1 MPDNTGPDYLN
12 NALNSCFDFQPSIPS
27 KEKSEITI
35 QKTYSNV
42 DNILETI
49 AVDEYCSRDVN
60 VQIDYDLQ
68 GTFTVETSLNDSI
81 SKTISGIDAMAIS
94 LKSVDTGSYTVSITG
109 GNKIN
114 FLTLLVK
121 CKAKDETEPILTTC
135 WTNAREEGVNV
146 DNSDK
151 LVVYGQAM
159 KGSNPVIGADIK
171 AYLSNDAGNEDELS
185 IKDDG
190 IAPDSIK
197 GDGIYS
203 GYYIPPSATQ
213 DGTRYSLICKF
224 EGKNETS
231 VVNTTSPTRSLPSH
245 PGPNTPICCGSEAV
259 KVREQDS

>member
-1 MPDNTGPDYLN
+1 M
-12 NALNSCFDFQPSIPS
+12 
-27 KEKSEITI
+27 
-35 QKTYSNV
+35 
-42 DNILETI
+42 
-49 AVDEYCSRDVN
+49 
-60 VQIDYDLQ
+60 
-68 GTFTVETSLNDSI
+68 SL
-81 SKTISGIDAMAIS
+81 
-94 LKSVDTGSYTVSITG
+94 SYTVSITG

-121 CKAKDETEPILTTC
+121 CKAKDGTEPILTTC

-245 PGPNTPICCGSEAV
+245 PGPNTPICCGSVAV
-259 KVREQDS
+259 KVGEQN

>member
-1 MPDNTGPDYLN
+1 MPDSTGPDFLN

-60 VQIDYDLQ
+60 LQIDYDLQ

-121 CKAKDETEPILTTC
+121 CKAKDGTEPILTNC

-171 AYLSNDAGNEDELS
+171 AYLSNDAGIEDELS

-213 DGTRYSLICKF
+213 GGTRYSLICKF

-245 PGPNTPICCGSEAV
+245 PGPSTPICCGSVAV
-259 KVREQDS
+259 KVREQD

>member
-35 QKTYSNV
+35 QKTYSNL

-60 VQIDYDLQ
+60 LQIDYDLQ

-171 AYLSNDAGNEDELS
+171 AYLSNDAGKEDELS

-213 DGTRYSLICKF
+213 TGTRYSLICKF

-245 PGPNTPICCGSEAV
+245 PGPSTPICCGSVAV
-259 KVREQDS
+259 KVRE

>member
-35 QKTYSNV
+35 QKTYSNL

-60 VQIDYDLQ
+60 VEIDYNLQ
-68 GTFTVETSLNDSI
+68 GSFTVETSFNNSI
-81 SKTISGIDAMAIS
+81 SETISGIDAMAIS

-171 AYLSNDAGNEDELS
+171 AYLSNDGGNEEKLP

-213 DGTRYSLICKF
+213 AGIRYSLICKF
-224 EGKNETS
+224 EGNIETS

-245 PGPNTPICCGSEAV
+245 PGPSTPICCGSEAV
-259 KVREQDS
+259 KVGEQD